1 MRNFV
6 QHRELLDDATPQ
18 LLPGECAGV
27 ASADGKGF
35 CDPFEA
41 AYDKNFMT
49 HFKGAEANKQMAFA
63 QERFGFPGITEEDR
77 FKGTEGST
85 AVLMEPLSSTRAT
98 GLRAEIVRCCAGAG
112 GSSGEK
118 SK

>member
-1 MRNFV
+1 MRAFV

-41 AYDKNFMT
+41 AYDKQFMT
-49 HFKGAEANKQMAFA
+49 VFKGSEANKQMAFA

-77 FKGTEGST
+77 DKGTEDST
-85 AVLMEPLSSTRAT
+85 AVVIEAHAPSRGASLQAEAGSGG
-98 GLRAEIVRCCAGAG
+98 GLRCFSA
-112 GSSGEK
+112 SK